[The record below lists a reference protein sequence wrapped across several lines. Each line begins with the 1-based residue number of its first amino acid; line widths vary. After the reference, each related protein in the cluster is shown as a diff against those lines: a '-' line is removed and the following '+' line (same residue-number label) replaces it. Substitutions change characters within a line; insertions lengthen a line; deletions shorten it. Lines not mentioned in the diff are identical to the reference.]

1 MSKNGISVDPSKVE
15 AVSQLSRPT
24 NTREVRSFLGLVGY
38 YRRFVEG
45 FSKIA
50 TLLTKK
56 NVKFVWTPECKE
68 SFEELKRQLV
78 TTPILAIPDNS
89 KGYIIYSD
97 VSKSGIEC
105 VLMQNGKVIAYASR
119 QLKDYEK
126 NYPLHDLEL
135 AAVVLALKI
144 WHHNLMGAHCKI
156 YTDHKSLKYFFTQK
170 ELNMRQWQRL
180 ELVKDYNYCEIN
192 YYPGKVNMVAVA
204 LSRKL
209 SPSALRILL
218 KPLQNDICK
227 VYFTFWEK
235 LHNAMGT
242 KLKISTSFHP
252 QTDGQSERT
261 IQTLEEM
268 LRGCAINFQGS
279 WSKYLPLAK
288 FDYNNSYQATIG
300 MTPYEALYG
309 RKCRSPIHWD
319 EMGERRHLGLDL
331 ITASSEAIEKIRQRN
346 QAAQSR
352 QKSYADKRRRP
363 LEFQVGVAPIKGLM
377 RFGNKGKFCPYKRI
391 NEIWEQ
397 RKIKSEVYWAI

>member
-227 VYFTFWEK
+227 VEIELVVEK
-235 LHNAMGT
+235 LANMTLHSTLLEKIKEGQKSNSY
-242 KLKISTSFHP
+242 LKNLQIKANSK
-252 QTDGQSERT
+252 
-261 IQTLEEM
+261 EM
-268 LRGCAINFQGS
+268 LL
-279 WSKYLPLAK
+279 K
-288 FDYNNSYQATIG
+288 
-300 MTPYEALYG
+300 
-309 RKCRSPIHWD
+309 
-319 EMGERRHLGLDL
+319 
-331 ITASSEAIEKIRQRN
+331 
-346 QAAQSR
+346 
-352 QKSYADKRRRP
+352 
-363 LEFQVGVAPIKGLM
+363 
-377 RFGNKGKFCPYKRI
+377 
-391 NEIWEQ
+391 
-397 RKIKSEVYWAI
+397 KSEKGIILFKDRICVPDNKDLKKEIILEVHTTLYSLYPDTRKMYKELNKHY